1 MTPFPDEPM
10 FESIRGFQKAKG
22 LAVDGVVEPQGPT
35 ARALGEALQPTVPR
49 RAMLA
54 AKAAASGRPV
64 GGTIFDSLLTKA
76 SSPKERPHTRP
87 TGSEREI
94 GTRLAQSTGQPGT
107 ATATPRSPQPPPR
120 VPLKGGL
127 YSGAFLDDIA
137 KAEHNVK
144 GYAEVNPGKA
154 WGRYQMT
161 RAGPD

>member
-54 AKAAASGRPV
+54 AKAAASGRPLGV
-64 GGTIFDSLLTKA
+64 TIFDSLLGQA
-76 SSPKERPHTRP
+76 PRPNERPQTRP
-87 TGSEREI
+87 TDSGRVV
-94 GTRLAQSTGQPGT
+94 GTRLAQPAGQPGA
-107 ATATPRSPQPPPR
+107 ATAAPRFPQPPPR

-127 YSGAFLDDIA
+127 YSGAFLDAIA

-144 GYAEVNPGKA
+144 GSRRSIPATPGA
-154 WGRYQMT
+154 AIR
-161 RAGPD
+161 